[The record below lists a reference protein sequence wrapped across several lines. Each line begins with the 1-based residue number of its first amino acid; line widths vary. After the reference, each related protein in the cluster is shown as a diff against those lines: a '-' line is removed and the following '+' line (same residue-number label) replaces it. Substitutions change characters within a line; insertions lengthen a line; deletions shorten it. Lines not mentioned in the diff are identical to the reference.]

1 MKVLFRIFFA
11 LVLLAVA
18 ACDLMREKN
27 DPVVVSVGDSKLYL
41 SDIHKQAPQW
51 DSWTDRERLAFLER
65 WIDEETM
72 FQEAQQRGIDQ
83 DPVLSMQIEQ
93 TVRKMVVDRL
103 MQSFEDTMV
112 VSDAERIDYYNAHKE
127 EYLRGKTLLSGAQ
140 MFFKDWT
147 SADTYYKGHKSLD
160 YDSLPAAH
168 YLIKK
173 IEPFD
178 SLAESP
184 DSCMIADIR
193 EVTVGK
199 LSPMKVCSG
208 ALKMVV
214 VTQKLDSADVLPY
227 DEVAETVATQAWLEH
242 RKSVRE
248 RLKKEWKMS
257 RPIFSQTDVF
267 SKKDK

>member
-1 MKVLFRIFFA
+1 MKTLFRIFCV
-11 LVLLAVA
+11 LVLLTVA

-41 SDIHKQAPQW
+41 SDIKKQAPEW
-51 DSWTDRERLAFLER
+51 ESWTDRERLAFLER

-72 FQEAQQRGIDQ
+72 FQEAQLKGVDS
-83 DPVLSMQIEQ
+83 DPILSMQIEQ
-93 TVRKMVVDRL
+93 TVRKMVVDRFL
-103 MQSFEDTMV
+103 QGFEDTMV

-127 EYLRGKTLLSGAQ
+127 QYLRGTTRITGAQ
-140 MFFKDWT
+140 LFFKDWT
-147 SADTYYKGHKSLD
+147 SADTYYKGHKALE
-160 YDSLPAAH
+160 YDSLPAEH
-168 YLIKK
+168 YLVKK
-173 IEPFD
+173 IEPF
-178 SLAESP
+178 

-193 EVTVGK
+193 EVTIGK
-199 LSPMKVCSG
+199 LLPMKVCSG

-214 VTQKLDSADVLPY
+214 VTQKLDSADILPY

-242 RKSVRE
+242 RKAVRE

>member
-1 MKVLFRIFFA
+1 MKALLRIFCA
-11 LVLLAVA
+11 LVLLTIA

-41 SDIHKQAPQW
+41 SDIMKQAPEW
-51 DSWTDRERLAFLER
+51 ESWTDRERLAFLER
-65 WIDEETM
+65 WIDEETI
-72 FQEAQQRGIDQ
+72 FQEAQLKGVDR

-93 TVRKMVVDRL
+93 TVRKMVVDRFL
-103 MQSFEDTMV
+103 QGFEDTMV

-127 EYLRGKTLLSGAQ
+127 QYLRGTTFISGAQ
-140 MFFKDWT
+140 LFFKDWT
-147 SADTYYKGHKSLD
+147 SADTYYKGHKAQE
-160 YDSLPAAH
+160 YDSLPAEH
-168 YLIKK
+168 YLVKK

-178 SLAESP
+178 SLAETP
-184 DSCMIADIR
+184 DSCLIADIR

-214 VTQKLDSADVLPY
+214 VTQKLDSADILPY
-227 DEVAETVATQAWLEH
+227 DEVAETVATQAWLDH
-242 RKSVRE
+242 RKAVHE